1 MHHLR
6 ACAGT
11 PYKARMETRET
22 DRPAPP
28 TSGPTYTSYLRL
40 DDLLACQTPLSDTH
54 DELLFIVIHQASELW
69 MKLCLHEL
77 VAARAAI
84 AGDRLDTAFKM
95 MARVARIQQQLIG
108 SWEIL
113 ATITPADYSAM
124 RGKLGGSSGFQSHQ
138 YRAME
143 FLMGN
148 KNAGMIRVFADA
160 PHLQAELRDALERPS
175 IYDEA
180 LRAMAR
186 AGLPVPADGLD
197 RDFTRPYEASVEV
210 EACWRAVYAAPERY
224 WDLYELA
231 EKLVDLEYR
240 FQLWRFGHL
249 KTVERVIG
257 FKRGTGGTAGVPYLA
272 KVIDQV
278 FFPELLTVRA
288 VL

>member
-1 MHHLR
+1 MENR
-6 ACAGT
+6 ANPSA
-11 PYKARMETRET
+11 E
-22 DRPAPP
+22 AP
-28 TSGPTYTSYLRL
+28 SGDLTYTGYLRL
-40 DDLLACQTPLSDTH
+40 DELLACQTPLSDTH
-54 DELLFIVIHQASELW
+54 DEMLFIVIHQASELW

-77 VAARAAI
+77 TAARRAI
-84 AGDRLDTAFKM
+84 AEDRLDTAFKM
-95 MARVARIQQQLIG
+95 MARVARVQQQLIG

-124 RGKLGGSSGFQSHQ
+124 RGKLGSSSGFQSHQ

-148 KNAGMIRVFADA
+148 KNAGMIRVFGDS
-160 PHLQAELRDALERPS
+160 PHLQALLQDALEQPS

-180 LRAMAR
+180 LRALAR
-186 AGLPVPADGLD
+186 AGLPIPQEQLT
-197 RDFTRPYEASVEV
+197 RDVTQPYEASPEV
-210 EACWRAVYAAPERY
+210 EDCWRKVYAAPERH
-224 WDLYELA
+224 WNLYELA

-272 KVIDQV
+272 RVIDQV

>member
-1 MHHLR
+1 
-6 ACAGT
+6 
-11 PYKARMETRET
+11 METRA
-22 DRPAPP
+22 DLSADAPAN
-28 TSGPTYTSYLRL
+28 GLTYTGYLQL
-40 DDLLACQTPLSDTH
+40 DALLACQAPLSDTH
-54 DELLFIVIHQASELW
+54 DEMLFIVIHQTSELW
-69 MKLCLHEL
+69 LKLCLHEL
-77 VAARAAI
+77 TAARTAI
-84 AGDRLDTAFKM
+84 ADDRLDAAFKM
-95 MARVARIQQQLIG
+95 MARVARVQQQLIA

-124 RGKLGGSSGFQSHQ
+124 RGKLGASSGFQSHQ

-160 PHLQAELRDALERPS
+160 PHLQAVLQDALEQPS

-180 LRAMAR
+180 LRALAR
-186 AGLPVPADGLD
+186 AGLPVPEEQLA
-197 RDFTRPYEASVEV
+197 RDVTRPYEASAGV
-210 EACWRAVYAAPERY
+210 EACWRQVYAAPEQY
-224 WDLYELA
+224 WNLYELA

-272 KVIDQV
+272 RVIDQV